1 MQAYS
6 DKTRQPDP
14 YSLPDVEVFHSDDYD
29 EYVDEDGDALEEG
42 WYYWPCFPGC
52 LPDGDPSG
60 PFSCEA
66 EAKAMA
72 ESDALDYCEDE
83 ADGPAPQDIVIT
95 DIPRGGWSVGEVE
108 GEYVG
113 TFTELDEV
121 EAVIKAKMEADSW
134 WPNVWIVSDHGNVSL
149 YHMDR

>member
-6 DKTRQPDP
+6 DKTRQSDP
-14 YSLPDVEVFHSDDYD
+14 YALPDVEVWHTDDYDDYD
-29 EYVDEDGDALEEG
+29 EYDALEEG

-52 LPDGDPSG
+52 LPDGDPVG
-60 PFSCEA
+60 PFASET

-83 ADGPAPQDIVIT
+83 ADGPAPEDIVIS
-95 DIPRGGWSVGEVE
+95 DIPRGGWSVDEVE
-108 GEYVG
+108 GKHVG
-113 TFTELDEV
+113 TYIELADVEV
-121 EAVIKAKMEADSW
+121 ASKAKMEADRF

-149 YHMDR
+149 YHMD